1 MRSTSLSVITLD
13 VVLILPPP
21 LRELAVATSNALAR
35 AMSDAGG
42 AAFRLGDEFPG
53 RAEGPCEPHI
63 SLFMMAV
70 DACEAP
76 DVAAAV
82 ADAARAAAPVT
93 ASAIEYRHNHEGAPE
108 VFFARS
114 DEFRAVQRAV
124 IARAEPLRRGR
135 IRELDPGGNPLAAVL
150 DDPDP
155 KDPAR
160 VRQLRTYGF
169 DDVSDEQDDRFNP
182 HVTLTWPVDETS
194 RVDLTDLPPAAD
206 FSGLLTDVALY
217 GMAPNGT
224 CTRRYGSWTLTGSA
238 K

>member
-1 MRSTSLSVITLD
+1 MD

-21 LRELAVATSNALAR
+21 LRDLSVATSNQLAD
-35 AMSDAGG
+35 AMSDSGG
-42 AAFRLGDEFPG
+42 AAFRLGRPFPG
-53 RAEGPCEPHI
+53 RDDGPCEPHI

-70 DACEAP
+70 DATEVAE
-76 DVAAAV
+76 VAAAV
-82 ADAARAAAPVT
+82 AEAARTVAPVA
-93 ASAIEYRHNHEGAPE
+93 ASAVEYRHNHEGAPE

-124 IARAEPLRRGR
+124 IAAAEPLRRGR

-150 DDPDP
+150 DDPNP

-169 DDVSDEQDDRFNP
+169 DDVSDDQDDRFNP

-194 RVDLTDLPPAAD
+194 RVDLTPLCPAAD
-206 FSGLLTDVALY
+206 FSGRLTDVALY

-224 CTRRYGSWTLTGSA
+224 CTRRYGSWTLTGDPV
-238 K
+238 

>member
-1 MRSTSLSVITLD
+1 MSVITLD
-13 VVLILPPP
+13 VVLILPPQ
-21 LRELAVATSNALAR
+21 LRDLAVATSNHLAD
-35 AMSDAGG
+35 AMSDVGG
-42 AAFRLGDEFPG
+42 AAFRLGEDFPG
-53 RAEGPCEPHI
+53 RDDGPCEPHI

-70 DACEAP
+70 DETEVAE
-76 DVAAAV
+76 VAAAV
-82 ADAARAAAPVT
+82 ADAARTVTPVA
-93 ASAIEYRHNHEGAPE
+93 ASAVKYRHNHEGAPE
-108 VFFARS
+108 VFFDRS

-124 IARAEPLRRGR
+124 VTAAEPLRRGR

-150 DDPDP
+150 QDPNP

-169 DDVSDEQDDRFNP
+169 DDVSDDQDDRFNP

-194 RVDLTDLPPAAD
+194 RVDLGTLCAPAD

-224 CTRRYGSWTLTGSA
+224 CTRRYGSWTLTGDPV
-238 K
+238 

>member
-1 MRSTSLSVITLD
+1 MD

-21 LRELAVATSNALAR
+21 LRDLSVASSNQLAD
-35 AMSDAGG
+35 AMTDVGG
-42 AAFRLGDEFPG
+42 AAFRLGRPFPG
-53 RAEGPCEPHI
+53 RDDGPCEPHI

-70 DACEAP
+70 DATE
-76 DVAAAV
+76 VVELAAAV
-82 ADAARAAAPVT
+82 ADAARTVAPVA
-93 ASAIEYRHNHEGAPE
+93 ASAVEYRHNHEGAPE

-124 IARAEPLRRGR
+124 IAAAEPLRRGR
-135 IRELDPGGNPLAAVL
+135 IRELDPGGKPLAAVL
-150 DDPDP
+150 DDPNPD
-155 KDPAR
+155 DPAR

-169 DDVSDEQDDRFNP
+169 DDVSDDQDDRFNP

-194 RVDLTDLPPAAD
+194 RVDLATLRPAAD

-224 CTRRYGSWTLTGSA
+224 CTRRFGSWTLTGDPV
-238 K
+238 